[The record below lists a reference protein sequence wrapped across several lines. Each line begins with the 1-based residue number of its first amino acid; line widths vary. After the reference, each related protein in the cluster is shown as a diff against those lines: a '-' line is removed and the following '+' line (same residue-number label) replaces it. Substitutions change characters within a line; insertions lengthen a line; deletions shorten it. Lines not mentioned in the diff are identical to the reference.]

1 MKGSDGY
8 VVFKH
13 ERTDGK
19 KEWVIRYE
27 RRSEF
32 DKKQSDNDKS

>member
-13 ERTDGK
+13 EKTDGK
-19 KEWVIRYE
+19 RKWVIRCE
-27 RRSEF
+27 RGIEF